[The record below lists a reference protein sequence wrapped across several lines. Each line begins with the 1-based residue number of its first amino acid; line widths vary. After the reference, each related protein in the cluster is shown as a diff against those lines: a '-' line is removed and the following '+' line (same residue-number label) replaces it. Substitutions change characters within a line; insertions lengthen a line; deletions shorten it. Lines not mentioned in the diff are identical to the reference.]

1 MEEISPAVIW
11 SNIEGKQACGTN
23 AYGKIR
29 RNLTSK

>member
-11 SNIEGKQACGTN
+11 SNVEGKQTCGTN

-29 RNLTSK
+29 QNLT